1 MWAHLHGVVGVLVVE
16 DEGLLDELVLLLQQ
30 VQVGLVVH
38 NAALVLLQVIKLVF
52 QSSVHLDGDAPDL
65 LQGGDPGD
73 TSPGCCPI
81 WKACCSLLLSCH
93 SLVLAGSLHHTA
105 NL

>member
-73 TSPGCCPI
+73 TSPSCCP
-81 WKACCSLLLSCH
+81 
-93 SLVLAGSLHHTA
+93 T
-105 NL
+105 

>member
-38 NAALVLLQVIKLVF
+38 NAALVLL
-52 QSSVHLDGDAPDL
+52 
-65 LQGGDPGD
+65 
-73 TSPGCCPI
+73 
-81 WKACCSLLLSCH
+81 
-93 SLVLAGSLHHTA
+93 
-105 NL
+105 